1 MPWQLIAHHDDEIR
15 SLVIGALRK
24 ALRAQDIAIRP
35 IEAQHVARADEV
47 LQDFGL
53 GDCSLVVMGSGM
65 PQDEQASV
73 GLAGREPTR
82 QFIKRLK
89 ALARH
94 MPLVVV
100 SSTPDDRLADFLD
113 AFEHTALVTVGADFQ
128 AHLSEALKR
137 LRAGQPRPSAA
148 RLRLNIDLCNMQT
161 ASWQLQRRGGDD
173 FEATGTLQLDQRLL
187 ERIIEDS
194 AELETRVAEHRDD
207 WLKKME
213 RLSADLHQLL
223 FKGGTPN
230 FGCWDRFS
238 EQRRHV
244 GGVANTRVRVTVNQ
258 ATHPVLVEALKDE
271 GGDVDS
277 YWMLQ
282 APVFRRYES
291 TTAYP
296 PLFKDHESRHGLI
309 NCLVIEADGKAGNVP
324 DGHGGGQGF
333 DRLPHCET
341 ECREIVQTLTR
352 AANCDVTH
360 LRVQGL
366 GADVATPVLE
376 LLRERRWHL
385 VHFSGHLSGDHAQQ
399 AGLVLRADR
408 GGILPVQQLVRQL
421 GRTQLLFLSS
431 CRSASAKVVMQ
442 AVEHHVPALLGFQ
455 WPIDDGAAS
464 RFAQTFYRLLFDP
477 QDSCHRYLEYA
488 FMKARKAAY
497 AHAPEHPSW
506 VAPVLL
512 MQMD

>member
-1 MPWQLIAHHDDEIR
+1 MT
-15 SLVIGALRK
+15 
-24 ALRAQDIAIRP
+24 RAT
-35 IEAQHVARADEV
+35 EV
-47 LQDFGL
+47 LRDFGAA
-53 GDCSLVVMGSGM
+53 DCSLVVIGSGM

-73 GLAGREPTR
+73 ALAGREPTK

-89 ALARH
+89 AQAKA

-113 AFEHTALVTVGADFQ
+113 AFEHTALVTIGTGFQ
-128 AHLSEALKR
+128 DGLAQALQR
-137 LRAGQPRPSAA
+137 LRAGEPRPSAA

-161 ASWQLQRRGGDD
+161 AHWQLQRRGGDD
-173 FEATGTLQLDQRLL
+173 FDATGTLQLDTRLL

-194 AELETRVAEHRDD
+194 ADLEARVAEHRDD
-207 WLKKME
+207 WLRRLA
-213 RLSADLHQLL
+213 RLSDDLHQLL

-230 FGCWDRFS
+230 FGCWERFS

-244 GGVANTRVRVTVNQ
+244 GGVPNTRVRVTVNQ
-258 ATHPVLVEALKDE
+258 DTHPVLVEALKDE
-271 GGDVDS
+271 GGASDS

-282 APVFRRYES
+282 APVFRRYEA

-296 PLFKDHESRHGLI
+296 PLFKDHDSRHGTVH
-309 NCLVIEADGKAGNVP
+309 CLVIEADGAPGNVP
-324 DGHGGGQGF
+324 DEHGGGQGF
-333 DRLPHCET
+333 ERLPHSAA
-341 ECREIVQTLTR
+341 ECSEIVHTLR
-352 AANCDVTH
+352 QAAHCEVEH
-360 LRVQGL
+360 LRVAALQG
-366 GADVATPVLE
+366 DVVQPVLDR
-376 LLRERRWHL
+376 LGERRWHL
-385 VHFSGHLSGDHAQQ
+385 VHFSGHLAGGRDQP

-408 GGILPVQQLVRQL
+408 GGMLQVQQLVREL

-431 CRSASAKVVMQ
+431 CRSASVKVVMQ

-455 WPIDDGAAS
+455 WPIDDGAAA

-497 AHAPEHPSW
+497 QQAPEHPSW